1 MTARSQV
8 VGPRHQLEGIVPST
22 TKQLQNGSAVTVQP
36 VSGRRRAQEVLRLCH
51 RDHKEQVCKEQ

>member
-1 MTARSQV
+1 M
-8 VGPRHQLEGIVPST
+8 GPRHQLEGIVPST